1 MRYGL
6 PILLVLGLAA
16 CGDSKPP
23 EKTVFDAQVQA
34 IKKARAVEGTLR
46 EAAERQ
52 RENVDKAN
60 GGDAEQK

>member
-6 PILLVLGLAA
+6 AVLMVLGLAA
-16 CGDSKPP
+16 CDSKPP

-34 IKKARAVEGTLR
+34 IKKARSVEGTLH

-52 RENVDKAN
+52 RENVEKAD
-60 GGDAEQK
+60 GDDAGRK